1 VLRVALILL
10 CAGAGGIF
18 LGSAATTRL
27 LESNQVQVA
36 AAPAPVHKAKG
47 FRVAAKFQLESPW
60 LPEILPSARA
70 EYVSMPAYLRHSG
83 KRAMT
88 ARNAREG
95 RSERITF

>member
-1 VLRVALILL
+1 MLRVALILL

-27 LESNQVQVA
+27 LETSQVQVA
-36 AAPAPVHKAKG
+36 A
-47 FRVAAKFQLESPW
+47 VAAPTHEVKASRVLAKFRLESPW
-60 LPEILPSARA
+60 LPDMLPAARA
-70 EYVSMPAYLRHSG
+70 EYVSIPSYMRHSG

-95 RSERITF
+95 RSDRITF

>member
-1 VLRVALILL
+1 MLRVALILL

-27 LESNQVQVA
+27 LETSQVQVA
-36 AAPAPVHKAKG
+36 AVPVPAHHAKAS
-47 FRVAAKFQLESPW
+47 RVAAKFQLESPW
-60 LPEILPSARA
+60 LPDMLPAARA
-70 EYVSMPAYLRHSG
+70 EYVSMPAYMRHGG

-88 ARNAREG
+88 ARNAQG

>member
-1 VLRVALILL
+1 MLRVALILL

-27 LESNQVQVA
+27 LESGQVQVA
-36 AAPAPVHKAKG
+36 AVTAPVHHVKASR
-47 FRVAAKFQLESPW
+47 FAAKFQLESPW
-60 LPEILPSARA
+60 LPDLLPAARA
-70 EYVSMPAYLRHSG
+70 EYVSIPPYLRHSG

-95 RSERITF
+95 RSDRITF

>member
-1 VLRVALILL
+1 MLRVALILL

-36 AAPAPVHKAKG
+36 AVTAPIHKAKAS
-47 FRVAAKFQLESPW
+47 RIAAKFQLESPW
-60 LPEILPSARA
+60 LPDILPSARA
-70 EYVSMPAYLRHSG
+70 EYVSMPSYLRHSG

-95 RSERITF
+95 RSDRISF

>member
-27 LESNQVQVA
+27 LETSQVQVA
-36 AAPAPVHKAKG
+36 AVSAPIHKAKVS
-47 FRVAAKFQLESPW
+47 RVAAKFQLESPW
-60 LPEILPSARA
+60 LPDLLPSARA
-70 EYVSMPAYLRHSG
+70 EYVSMPAYMRHTG

-88 ARNAREG
+88 ARNAQG

>member
-1 VLRVALILL
+1 MLRVALILL

-27 LESNQVQVA
+27 LEPSQVQVA
-36 AAPAPVHKAKG
+36 AVTAPVHRAKASH
-47 FRVAAKFQLESPW
+47 VVAKFQLESPW
-60 LPEILPSARA
+60 LPDMLPSARA
-70 EYVSMPAYLRHSG
+70 EYVSMPAYMRHTG

-88 ARNAREG
+88 ARNSQG